1 MFKRDNTLKNKLF
14 SLLNKNNVI
23 PSMVFIILFILSL
36 DFWGW
41 NQATPLLLGLPLWV
55 YYLFILTISLS
66 FAYLVLS
73 KYYWREKQ

>member
-41 NQATPLLLGLPLWV
+41 NQGTPLLFGLPLWV
-55 YYLFILTISLS
+55 YYLFILTTSLS
-66 FAYLVLS
+66 FAYLILS
-73 KYYWREKQ
+73 KYYWGENQ